1 MSETY
6 IARKKTLLDIQQIAL
21 RFRRDAG
28 ITGCFDPLRYIEHT
42 LCIESPSITFLIIGD
57 DDDERFLIEDA
68 EASTV
73 VYGNDLKE
81 EKEIYICIPES
92 IYLNATSVKR
102 LRARFTITH
111 ELAHV
116 LLHSDKQTTLYR
128 DKMGDVDPIYNKYVD
143 PEWQAD
149 ELAAEILAPV
159 NECIGLS
166 TLEIMQKFEI
176 SKEAARI
183 RFDRAKRLSLQNN

>member
-6 IARKKTLLDIQQIAL
+6 IARKKTLSDIQQIAL
-21 RFRRDAG
+21 RFRLEAG

-42 LCIESPSITFLIIGD
+42 LCMESPFITFLIIGD
-57 DDDERFLIEDA
+57 EDNEQFLIEDA

-73 VYGNDLKE
+73 VYENDLKDK
-81 EKEIYICIPES
+81 KEIYICIPES
-92 IYLNATSVKR
+92 TYLEAGVKR

-116 LLHSDKQTTLYR
+116 LLHSDKRTTLYR
-128 DKMGDVDPIYNKYVD
+128 DKMGDVDHIYNKYVD

-149 ELAAEILAPV
+149 ELAAELLAPV

-183 RFDRAKRLSLQNN
+183 RFDRAKRLVLQNNS